1 MSKRSRARAAA
12 RTSPKAAASAEA
24 SAPSKPNARFAH
36 RAVLLAGGFIVL
48 ATLAAYF
55 NSFSGPFVFDD
66 VPGIKENPSIHH
78 LWQSLIPPHE
88 TRRDSGLPVAGRPIV
103 NLSLAVNYAFGG
115 LDPWGYHAFN
125 LLIHTLAA
133 LTLFGIVRR
142 TLECG
147 RGALTPRATQT
158 RGFQISDFKSKIV
171 EGPATAQSEISNLKS
186 EIFQGPP
193 TVLALAVALL
203 WVLHPLQT
211 EAVTFISQR
220 AESLMGLF
228 YLLTLYC
235 FVRGVEG
242 AQTSN
247 AERRTPNAE
256 SPTTNYELPTTER
269 RRLSS
274 YSSSLWILA
283 SVGACLLGMASKEVM
298 ISAPLI
304 VLLYDRTFV
313 AGSFRAAWKKRWRFY
328 AGLAS
333 TWLLL
338 GFLVAGTKGRG
349 GTAGFGANITSWSY
363 ALTQFRAIVHY
374 LQLSLWPHPLIF
386 DYGTALAT
394 RAAEIVPYAVIV
406 LLLLAVTVVALWR
419 RPALGFAGA
428 WFFAIL
434 APSSSVVPVVTQT
447 MAEHRMYLALVPVIV
462 LIVLGLHSLLGRRS
476 EVLLLAM
483 AVGLGCVT
491 ARRNEDYRSALAIW
505 SDTVAKCPGNVR
517 AHYNLGD
524 NLRLLG
530 RSQDAI
536 TEFRTAIRLEPRYA
550 QAHDSLANLL
560 EKIPGRMPEAISEY
574 KTAIRL
580 DPNFAEPHYNLALA
594 IADLPGRL
602 PEAISEYEAA
612 LRIKPDDPEAQV
624 NLGNALS
631 RIPGRLSEA
640 ISAYQAAI
648 RINPDLAQAHYDLA
662 ETLSDLPGRM
672 PEAISEYETVVRLE
686 PGLAGA
692 QCNLGIALAES
703 GRTTEGI
710 AHLEAAVRIQPD
722 FVDAHTALGTAL
734 VQAQQ
739 YPEAISQFQQALRIQ
754 PDSTSAYNN
763 LGTAML
769 RMGRFPEAADQF
781 NAALKIDPGFSTARL
796 NLAVALSQMNR
807 GPEAIQQLE
816 SVLQSNADDETA
828 AKARNLLSQLRPAS
842 HTAP

>member
-1 MSKRSRARAAA
+1 LARWG
-12 RTSPKAAASAEA
+12 
-24 SAPSKPNARFAH
+24 
-36 RAVLLAGGFIVL
+36 VLLAGGVIVL
-48 ATLAAYF
+48 AALAAYH
-55 NSFSGPFVFDD
+55 NSFVGSFIADD
-66 VPGIKENPSIHH
+66 HDGIVENATIRHWASALSPPSD
-78 LWQSLIPPHE
+78 
-88 TRRDSGLPVAGRPIV
+88 TTTGGRPLF
-103 NLSLAVNYAFGG
+103 NLTFALNYALGG
-115 LDPWGYHAFN
+115 MNAWGYHAFN
-125 LLIHTLAA
+125 LLVHMLAA

-142 TLECG
+142 TLAS
-147 RGALTPRATQT
+147 RLAT
-158 RGFQISDFKSKIV
+158 RGFQISNFKSKIV
-171 EGPATAQSEISNLKS
+171 EAPATAQSEISNLRF
-186 EIFQGPP
+186 EIGADATP
-193 TVLALAVALL
+193 LALAVAVI
-203 WVLHPLQT
+203 WVVHPLLTQT
-211 EAVTFISQR
+211 VTYISER

-235 FVRGVEG
+235 FVRGVERS
-242 AQTSN
+242 Q
-247 AERRTPNAE
+247 E
-256 SPTTNYELPTTER
+256 SGIRYQAPEIRDQEKEFKTQAALP
-269 RRLSS
+269 LSS
-274 YSSSLWILA
+274 GLTPEASRLPVRRPLA
-283 SVGACLLGMASKEVM
+283 SNLWPLASIFACLLGMASKEVM

-313 AGSFRAAWKKRWRFY
+313 AGTFRAAWKKRWRFY

-394 RAAEIVPYAVIV
+394 RAAEIVPYAVVVV
-406 LLLLAVTVVALWR
+406 LLLAGTVVALWR

-447 MAEHRMYLALVPVIV
+447 MAEHRMYLALVPVAV
-462 LIVLGLHSLLGRRS
+462 LVVLGLHSLLGRRS
-476 EVLLLAM
+476 AVILLAM

-491 ARRNEDYRSALAIW
+491 ARRNKDYQSALAIW
-505 SDTVAKCPGNVR
+505 SDTVEKCPGNVR

-524 NLRLLG
+524 SLRLLG
-530 RSQDAI
+530 RSQEAI
-536 TEFRTAIRLEPRYA
+536 TEFQTTIRLEPRYA

-560 EKIPGRMPEAISEY
+560 EKIPGRLPEAISEY
-574 KTAIRL
+574 ETAIRL

-612 LRIKPDDPEAQV
+612 LRIKPDYPEAQV

-631 RIPGRLSEA
+631 RIPGRLSDA

-648 RINPDLAQAHYDLA
+648 RIDPDLVQAHYNLA

-686 PGLAGA
+686 PDLAGA
-692 QCNLGIALAES
+692 QCNLGIALAEI
-703 GRTTEGI
+703 GRTAEGI

-739 YPEAISQFQQALRIQ
+739 YPEAISQFQQALSIQ